1 MLCVRCLSKGITYFN
16 LSSIHQ
22 TLIIWYVGRSFIGL
36 ILYIRGIG
44 QIKHLLNE
52 PEIPSAMAWKRSWQ
66 SGLELQVL
74 TAMLSFIFGVGV
86 RIILSSDFH
95 GVVPSTWNQLKQ
107 TLSELHAHLQKT
119 EWFVSLH
126 QICVWTWETTG
137 WCFQQLH
144 KKGVFP
150 IVWVLTIWWFS
161 FKGRR

>member
-1 MLCVRCLSKGITYFN
+1 
-16 LSSIHQ
+16 
-22 TLIIWYVGRSFIGL
+22 
-36 ILYIRGIG
+36 
-44 QIKHLLNE
+44 
-52 PEIPSAMAWKRSWQ
+52 MAWKRSWQ

-95 GVVPSTWNQLKQ
+95 GVVPRTWNQLKQ

-150 IVWVLTIWWFS
+150 IVWVLTIWWFLSRVEGKSRMHTERGSTAFLSSPQLS
-161 FKGRR
+161 FRWNRQENKLSISLKICLIRQMLF